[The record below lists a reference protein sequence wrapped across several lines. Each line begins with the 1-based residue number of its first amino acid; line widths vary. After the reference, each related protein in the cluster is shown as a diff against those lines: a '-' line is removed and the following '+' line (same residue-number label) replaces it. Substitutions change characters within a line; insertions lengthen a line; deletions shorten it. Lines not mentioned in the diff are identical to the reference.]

1 MMTLTQALIE
11 RAHFAAL
18 SASAMWIKPDA
29 FREKMR
35 ARKYLAWNAC
45 AVVLYDRAYDLA
57 MGKDRK

>member
-1 MMTLTQALIE
+1 MKIEQSKFELAHVAALI
-11 RAHFAAL
+11 
-18 SASAMWIKPDA
+18 ASAMWVEPDA

-35 ARKYLAWNAC
+35 ARKYVALKAC

>member
-1 MMTLTQALIE
+1 MTLTQALIE

-18 SASAMWIKPDA
+18 AASAMWVELDD
-29 FREKMR
+29 FLEKMH
-35 ARKYLAWNAC
+35 ARKCVALKAC

>member
-1 MMTLTQALIE
+1 MIAIAQALFE

-18 SASAMWIKPDA
+18 AASAMWIDPDDL
-29 FREKMR
+29 RRKMR
-35 ARKYLAWNAC
+35 ARKHVALKAC

>member
-1 MMTLTQALIE
+1 MTLTQALIE
-11 RAHFAAL
+11 RAHVAAL
-18 SASAMWIKPDA
+18 AASALWVEPDA

-35 ARKYLAWNAC
+35 ARKHVAWKAC